1 MPPLSR
7 HPQPSPR
14 PQPPLNLRVAVVHE
28 SWHPESRLLLG
39 SAGQAL
45 LASGRSIGN
54 SASTASS
61 TGCTRDPPAAQEPL
75 LTACSRVHSGRHPR
89 R

>member
-1 MPPLSR
+1 
-7 HPQPSPR
+7 
-14 PQPPLNLRVAVVHE
+14 LNLRVAVVHE

-45 LASGRSIGN
+45 LASERLIGD

-61 TGCTRDPPAAQEPL
+61 TGCTR
-75 LTACSRVHSGRHPR
+75 
-89 R
+89 